1 MFKGNYVHTARWL
14 ERELGRGNSRLRAQ
28 AEGEAA
34 RLEESSYPRQ
44 RDRAAWQRFQL
55 LECINHFLNSGT
67 AVTLVTGDLEV
78 LSGEA
83 ELPTLEGNWRVEDL
97 ESFGSKNGWK
107 PSPEGAS
114 RKRQVGRRG
123 RGKLGSPADKE
134 SSKGWASTTTA
145 GLWRKLHKDTHKMV
159 IRSAVAVDH
168 KRWAQCNCI
177 WKGKYWFWL
186 VGPAS
191 DKRAWRFSWGGC
203 RRPCL
208 NIFLFSL
215 LKLILN
221 PITLSSWKYRL
232 QWVGDHNLKDGVFF
246 VIDLVEF

>member
-1 MFKGNYVHTARWL
+1 MCEELRLLAAATSLFLLLLCISLTSSSVPRKEQEMRSGKAASMFKGNFVHTARWL

-67 AVTLVTGDLEV
+67 AVTLVTGDLAV

-134 SSKGWASTTTA
+134 SSKG
-145 GLWRKLHKDTHKMV
+145 
-159 IRSAVAVDH
+159 
-168 KRWAQCNCI
+168 
-177 WKGKYWFWL
+177 
-186 VGPAS
+186 
-191 DKRAWRFSWGGC
+191 
-203 RRPCL
+203 
-208 NIFLFSL
+208 
-215 LKLILN
+215 
-221 PITLSSWKYRL
+221 
-232 QWVGDHNLKDGVFF
+232 
-246 VIDLVEF
+246 